1 VGVARDITA
10 SVVDDDIPRH
20 PPPSTLIRVIPGTP
34 VYASRWSRVMP
45 DPVSPVIDV
54 RVLFHDGPDSD
65 DLLWLASRPDQPG
78 FVLPGGPVAAGEGV
92 DGAFAR
98 HLEAWTG
105 QAGLPRAFV
114 GCVESGGGAEH
125 ELALIFAVRWSPP
138 AAARRVA
145 GAELS
150 AISAHDLAAVSVRPD
165 WLAPTLRRW
174 VDEDW
179 PFWRGV
185 PVRGAEPAWGHLR
198 QSVASLRA
206 QLSARGGAL
215 DTVAFRDAS
224 VAMCALVAAADGRID
239 VTERDKML
247 AFVTSEPALAAFSP
261 HELERLFDTHVD
273 RLRVDPERGRAAA
286 LREIAKVRGR
296 PVEARAVVQ
305 LGAVIG
311 LADGSYDA
319 VERQAVSEAI
329 DVLGLDGSAVS
340 VQGAP

>member
-1 VGVARDITA
+1 
-10 SVVDDDIPRH
+10 
-20 PPPSTLIRVIPGTP
+20 
-34 VYASRWSRVMP
+34 MP
-45 DPVSPVIDV
+45 DPASPVIDV

-65 DLLWLASRPDQPG
+65 DLVWLASRPDQPG
-78 FVLPGGPVAAGEGV
+78 FILPGGPVAAGEGV

-98 HLEAWTG
+98 HVEAWTG
-105 QAGLPRAFV
+105 KAGLPRAFV
-114 GCVESGGGAEH
+114 GAIESGGGGADH
-125 ELALIFAVRWSPP
+125 ELAMVFAVRWSPG
-138 AAARRVA
+138 AGARRVV

-150 AISAHDLAAVSVRPD
+150 AVAAADLAAVSVRPD
-165 WLAPTLRRW
+165 WLAPALLRW

-206 QLSARGGAL
+206 QLSARGNAL
-215 DTVAFRDAS
+215 GTTAFRDAS

-239 VTERDKML
+239 VTERNKML
-247 AFVTSEPALAAFSP
+247 AFVTSEPALVAFP
-261 HELERLFDTHVD
+261 PDDLERLFDTHVD
-273 RLRVDPERGRAAA
+273 RLRADPERGRAAA

-311 LADGSYDA
+311 LADGSYDP
-319 VERQAVSEAI
+319 VERLAVAEAI
-329 DVLGLDGSAVS
+329 EVLGLDASAIS
-340 VQGAP
+340 VQGTP